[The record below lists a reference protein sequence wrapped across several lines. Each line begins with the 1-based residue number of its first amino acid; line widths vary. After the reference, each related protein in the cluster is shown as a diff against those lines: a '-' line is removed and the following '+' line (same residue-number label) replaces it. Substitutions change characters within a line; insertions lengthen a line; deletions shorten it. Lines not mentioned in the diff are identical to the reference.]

1 MDDPISILFNATLFI
16 FAVFLIWTSFFVVK
30 QKTAVVVEFLGKFSF
45 VAKAGLNFKLPL
57 PLMIRT
63 DPISLQLHQ
72 MKEEVSVKTKDNA
85 FVTFPISV
93 QYKVIESRIREA
105 YYELSSPVQQIS
117 SYVLNV
123 VRTETAMLAMDELYT
138 KKEEIASA
146 VKLELRAKMARF
158 GFEIVTVLVDEPM
171 PSKEVRMAYN
181 RVIAAE
187 RERES
192 AVNEA
197 EAIRILKI
205 GEAKAQAESL
215 ELTANAYVKQ
225 CQIYAQ
231 GAKESMEALSVAL
244 PTLSAQEVLQ
254 YLADMDH
261 RDMLREASKGPGT
274 ILIPQTNT
282 SNLSESIALLESK
295 SQTTDLNLRE
305 MA

>member
-1 MDDPISILFNATLFI
+1 MDFLFEI
-16 FAVFLIWTSFFVVK
+16 FLVVLIAFVAWTSFFVVK
-30 QKTAVVVEFLGKFSF
+30 QKTATVVEFFGKFSF
-45 VAKAGLNFKLPL
+45 IAKAGLNFKLPL
-57 PLMIRT
+57 PLMKISE
-63 DPISLQLHQ
+63 PISLQLHQ

-93 QYKVIESRIREA
+93 QYQVIESRIREA
-105 YYELSSPVQQIS
+105 YYELASPVQQIS

-123 VRTETAMLAMDELYT
+123 VRSETALLSMDELYT
-138 KKEEIASA
+138 KKEEIATA
-146 VKLELRAKMARF
+146 VKLELRAKMSRF

-171 PSKEVRMAYN
+171 PSKEVRIAFN

-197 EAIRILKI
+197 EAIRILKV
-205 GEAKAQAESL
+205 GEARAQAESL
-215 ELTANAYVKQ
+215 ELIASAYVKQ
-225 CQIYAQ
+225 RQIYAQ
-231 GAKESMEALSVAL
+231 GAKEAMEELAAAL

-274 ILIPQTNT
+274 ILIPQINTTNIGET
-282 SNLSESIALLESK
+282 MALIESK
-295 SQTTDLNLRE
+295 RDWDNQKLEQT
-305 MA
+305 A

>member
-1 MDDPISILFNATLFI
+1 MNFLFEASLVVLI
-16 FAVFLIWTSFFVVK
+16 AFLAWTSFFVVK
-30 QKTAVVVEFLGKFSF
+30 QKTAIVVEFLGKFSF
-45 VAKAGLNFKLPL
+45 IAKAGLNFKLPL
-57 PLMIRT
+57 PFMTISE
-63 DPISLQLHQ
+63 PISLQLHQ

-105 YYELSSPVQQIS
+105 YYELASPVQQIS

-123 VRTETAMLAMDELYT
+123 VRSETALLSMDELYT
-138 KKEEIASA
+138 KKEEIATA
-146 VKLELRAKMARF
+146 VKLDLRTKMARF

-171 PSKEVRMAYN
+171 PSKEVRVAFN

-192 AVNEA
+192 AINEA
-197 EAIRILKI
+197 EAIRIIKV
-205 GEAKAQAESL
+205 GEARAQAESL

-225 CQIYAQ
+225 RQIYAQ
-231 GAKESMEALSVAL
+231 GAKEAMEELAAAL
-244 PTLSAQEVLQ
+244 PTLSVQEVLQ

-274 ILIPQTNT
+274 ILIPQINAANIGETM
-282 SNLSESIALLESK
+282 ALIESK
-295 SQTTDLNLRE
+295 RDYENSELR
-305 MA
+305 

>member
-1 MDDPISILFNATLFI
+1 MDFLFEI
-16 FAVFLIWTSFFVVK
+16 FLVVLIAFVAWTSFFVVK
-30 QKTAVVVEFLGKFSF
+30 QKTATVVEFFGKFSF
-45 VAKAGLNFKLPL
+45 IAKAGLNFKLPL
-57 PLMIRT
+57 PLMKISE
-63 DPISLQLHQ
+63 PISLQLHQ

-93 QYKVIESRIREA
+93 QYQVIESRIREA
-105 YYELSSPVQQIS
+105 YYELASPVQQIS

-123 VRTETAMLAMDELYT
+123 VRSETALLSMDELYT
-138 KKEEIASA
+138 KKEEIATA

-171 PSKEVRMAYN
+171 PSKEVRVAFN

-197 EAIRILKI
+197 EAIRILKV
-205 GEAKAQAESL
+205 GEARAQAESL
-215 ELTANAYVKQ
+215 ELIASAYVKQ
-225 CQIYAQ
+225 RQIYAQ
-231 GAKESMEALSVAL
+231 GAKEAMEELAAAL

-261 RDMLREASKGPGT
+261 RDMLREASKGQGT
-274 ILIPQTNT
+274 ILIPQINTTNIGET
-282 SNLSESIALLESK
+282 MALIESK
-295 SQTTDLNLRE
+295 RDWDNQKLEQT
-305 MA
+305 A